1 MGIEEQQ
8 RKLDFINGEGLEVPA
23 DATPLD
29 FLFAVYRSAAQP
41 MSRRLKAACE
51 AAAYCHP
58 KLAVTAMVGSDDLAD
73 RLDRAILRSNGAAPQ
88 TIDHAPQRELPPTGP
103 RPTPL
108 GAPFPMERHRRA

>member
-8 RKLDFINGEGLEVPA
+8 RKLDFINGEALEVPA

-51 AAAYCHP
+51 AAAYVHP
-58 KLAVTAMVGSDDLAD
+58 KLAVSAMISSDDFAE
-73 RLDRAILRSNGAAPQ
+73 RLDRALARSAGPKV
-88 TIDHAPQRELPPTGP
+88 IEHAPQVRELPPTGP
-103 RPTPL
+103 APTPL
-108 GAPFPMERHRRA
+108 GAPFPMERTRRA